1 MVFNLISYAPLPNKV
16 VQTLIRRE
24 RHSRIH
30 PTNSSSIISY
40 ISTFCT
46 NYVVKHLYC
55 ALQVVCLVS
64 SRHSIHPS
72 VLCKVFYTPQAYVN
86 FSWLVK
92 CFHAGCGGLG
102 AFNWF
107 SKKWYTFDF
116 SHLRWAAHIKY
127 LWGHSYQVVSWFITL
142 IEMGHS
148 ISSYKRQYLQFW

>member
-1 MVFNLISYAPLPNKV
+1 MDFFTVNPKMVFNLISYAPLPNKV

-116 SHLRWAAHIKY
+116 SHLQRVGHIKN
-127 LWGHSYQVVSWFITL
+127 LWGLSYQVAFLFITL
-142 IEMGHS
+142 IEMGV
-148 ISSYKRQYLQFW
+148 